1 MPTVNA
7 AGVDIHYQVLGEA
20 GAPVIVMIH
29 GLLLGNMATWYFGA
43 ATALAK
49 THRVIVYDLRGHGM
63 SGKATSGYDI
73 ETMVADL
80 KVLIDTLAIGELSLV
95 GHSYGA
101 LIALNFARQYPERI
115 KKFVMVEGPLPP
127 ARGLEIEDFLAMS
140 REQMLAVLPD
150 QLQVLLA
157 SRNGKRML
165 ERLQFLASSTDML
178 DRLQHEND
186 IADEELAALRMPVQ
200 LIYGSRSQLGDVAL
214 RLDKLLP
221 NAELHWLDGGH
232 YLTSEK
238 PLELDEA
245 LGGFFQ

>member
-1 MPTVNA
+1 MPTLSA

-20 GAPVIVMIH
+20 KAPAIVMIH
-29 GLLLGNMATWYFGA
+29 GLMLGNMATWYFGA

-63 SGKATSGYDI
+63 SSKATTGYDI
-73 ETMVADL
+73 ATMVGDL
-80 KVLIDTLAIGELSLV
+80 KCLLDTLDIGEVSLV

-101 LIALNFARQYPERI
+101 LIALNFAKLYPDRTT
-115 KKFVMVEGPLPP
+115 KFVMVEGPLPP
-127 ARGLEIEDFLAMS
+127 ARGLAVDEFLALS
-140 REQMLAVLPD
+140 GEDMLGVLPD
-150 QLQVLLA
+150 QLKVLLT

-165 ERLQFLASSTDML
+165 ERLQFLAGSTTL
-178 DRLQHEND
+178 LEQLQNEDD
-186 IADEELAALRMPVQ
+186 IPDEELGALTMPVQ
-200 LIYGSRSQLGDVAL
+200 LIYGSQSQLGDVAI
-214 RLDKLLP
+214 RLGKAIP

-238 PLELDEA
+238 PLELDQT